1 MDWKE
6 ADERLIRRGE
16 LILDPKL
23 LHNPKQELK
32 TMNKHKRGRNYH
44 ISNTY
49 IQLLAAIRYLYSTP
63 YRQLEGF
70 TRALHRLVPTTP
82 TRADYS
88 GIRKRILRLP
98 VDPYRGLRESNEP
111 VSIAVD
117 STGISVHKAGGWIER
132 KHGKKKRYVK
142 LHFAVNTVTHEVVSM
157 EVTTDDEHDVK
168 TLPGLVEEA
177 EGNVRVAR
185 LYGDGAYDSGD
196 VYRLLEGR
204 DIEPVIKPRR
214 NSRLDVGPPLRRRA
228 VELCRDLGY
237 EAWARLT
244 GYGQRWAVETAYSTF
259 KRVFG
264 ECSLARSFEN
274 IVRELVGKVALY
286 NMLVN
291 M

>member
-16 LILDPKL
+16 LILDPKFL
-23 LHNPKQELK
+23 ENPRQELK

-44 ISNTY
+44 IANTY
-49 IQLLAAIRYLYSTP
+49 IQLLAAVRYLYSMP

-82 TRADYS
+82 PRADYS
-88 GIRKRILRLP
+88 GIRKRLLRLP

-117 STGISVHKAGGWIER
+117 STGISVHKAGSWIER
-132 KHGKKKRYVK
+132 VHGKKKRYVK

-168 TLPGLVEEA
+168 ALPGLVDEA
-177 EGNVRVAR
+177 EGNVRVAKV
-185 LYGDGAYDSGD
+185 YGDGAYDSGD

-204 DIEPVIKPRR
+204 GIEPVIKPRR
-214 NSRLDVGPPLRRRA
+214 NSRLDAGPPSRRRA
-228 VELCRDLGY
+228 VELCRELGY

-244 GYGQRWAVETAYSTF
+244 GYGQRWTVETAYSTF

-264 ECSLARSFEN
+264 EHSLARSLEN
-274 IVRELVGKVALY
+274 IARELAGKVALY
-286 NMLVN
+286 NVLVN
-291 M
+291 G